1 MAGMRRLT
9 LLVSLIVMLDLAMWA
24 AILPLLPEYADTLD
38 LSKLESGLLLASFS
52 FSIVALSVPVG
63 HLADRFGPREFTI
76 AGSLIMAAAT
86 AAIGLEP
93 SYPLLLG
100 ARFCQGLASAIA
112 WSAALAWLSSRA
124 PAEVR
129 GRSIAIANAAAAG
142 GMVAG
147 PVIGG
152 TVAGTFGTGPTFV
165 GCGLISVALAGWA
178 ALEPRGTAMSHRE
191 SNLRRGVAVA
201 ARERMVLV
209 SLLVI
214 ALVATVG
221 GTVQVLMPLRLAD
234 GGIGAL
240 MGSHLADLG
249 LDVSL
254 SVQEAIG
261 WLFSIG
267 AILGSFAIYATGR
280 LGDRV
285 GRPPIAFW
293 DSLILAGAV
302 AALSLS
308 LSTGVAALLLVAIWP
323 IQSVLYGVGYPLSTD
338 GADRAGV
345 GHGLVL
351 GLVNLVWGAGA
362 LVGPVVGG
370 GIAELAGDSTAFLVM
385 AAGCLLCSAA
395 IRWAIMV
402 PSTQAEAP
410 APSSRA
416 AR

>member
-1 MAGMRRLT
+1 
-9 LLVSLIVMLDLAMWA
+9 
-24 AILPLLPEYADTLD
+24 
-38 LSKLESGLLLASFS
+38 
-52 FSIVALSVPVG
+52 
-63 HLADRFGPREFTI
+63 
-76 AGSLIMAAAT
+76 
-86 AAIGLEP
+86 
-93 SYPLLLG
+93 
-100 ARFCQGLASAIA
+100 
-112 WSAALAWLSSRA
+112 
-124 PAEVR
+124 
-129 GRSIAIANAAAAG
+129 
-142 GMVAG
+142 MVAG
-147 PVIGG
+147 PAIGG
-152 TVAGTFGTGPTFV
+152 TVAGAFGTGPTFV
-165 GCGLISVALAGWA
+165 GCGMISLALAGWA

-209 SLLVI
+209 SLMVI

-254 SVQEAIG
+254 SAQEAIG

-302 AALSLS
+302 AALALS

-402 PSTQAEAP
+402 PASQAEAP